1 MKKIHFPLLV
11 AMFMIVISAC
21 KKEKTSAKEPID
33 ISKITLTT
41 TEPTINTSGGISIIT
56 GGNASIKLKDYDNLT
71 VGVCYGLNS
80 NPTLLD
86 QTSYT
91 YNADGG
97 QFVVEIN
104 SIESGKKY
112 YFRAFV
118 RDESNNTVKYGN
130 QVQKDLALD
139 FDINDIRDIRADRV
153 TVDVFVGDNLNNVS
167 EVGFCVS
174 TTPNPT
180 VSNIYV
186 SSPTG
191 GSGLFTLTSNDSYYS
206 ILDPGITY
214 YIRAYI
220 YLNSRYYYSEQKT
233 FKTPGYTGGSGGIV
247 FYDKGS
253 VSDGW
258 RYLEVAP
265 VILEYNGEQYF
276 KWSCN
281 NTSIM
286 TTSDIGAGLNN
297 SILIR
302 NECNYTNVAA
312 TMCRFLSY
320 NGKNDWFLPSLEE
333 IKALYRL
340 KKVGILNLND
350 NFWCSTQVSSSL
362 AYAIDFSDGSIF
374 QSDKNNSRPVWQVRR
389 F

>member
-1 MKKIHFPLLV
+1 MKTHHFSLFV
-11 AMFMIVISAC
+11 ALFMLVISAC
-21 KKEKTSAKEPID
+21 KKEKNPEPLD
-33 ISKITLTT
+33 VSKITLTT
-41 TEPTINTSGGISIIT
+41 TEPTINNSGSISIIT

-71 VGVCYGLNS
+71 FGVCYGLSN

-86 QTSYT
+86 QTVYT
-91 YNADGG
+91 YSAEDG

-118 RDESNNTVKYGN
+118 KDESNNTVKYGN
-130 QVQKDLALD
+130 QVQKDLVLD
-139 FDINDIRDIRADRV
+139 FNINDIRDIRADRV
-153 TVDVFVGDNLNNVS
+153 TVDVYVS
-167 EVGFCVS
+167 PELSNANEVGFCVS

-180 VSNIYV
+180 VSNNYI

-191 GSGLFTLTSNDSYYS
+191 GSGLFTLTSNDTYYPTV
-206 ILDPGITY
+206 DPATTY

-220 YLNSRYYYSEQKT
+220 YINSRYYYSEQKT

-265 VILEYNGEQYF
+265 VNLEYNSDQSF
-276 KWSCN
+276 VWSCN
-281 NTSIM
+281 NTSIA
-286 TTSDIGAGLNN
+286 TSSAIGAGLNN
-297 SILIR
+297 SNLIR
-302 NECNYTNVAA
+302 SECNYDNVAA
-312 TMCRFLSY
+312 TLCRYLSY

-340 KKVGILNLND
+340 RKVGILNVND
-350 NFWCSTQVSSSL
+350 DFWSSTQVSPSI
-362 AYAIDFSDGSIF
+362 AYAIDFGDGSIY
-374 QSDKNNSRPVWQVRR
+374 QSDKYNYKEAWRVRR